1 MRFLIFERK
10 TMKIFIIIFSAIILA
25 SCGTHTAL
33 NQSIRDEFNLS
44 TEQDLRKV
52 QFYTSNLIIL
62 EKSASTGNKETGD
75 DGSLVKNSKKE
86 ENRVIIPVNTKGVFD
101 GLGANGELKVRF
113 EMGTGKT
120 ILFTPKS
127 NNPEGKYYIV
137 ADWTD
142 SKGGK
147 LTYGEDTYYAVS
159 TSGQV
164 YLEVM
169 LKKLQK
175 TRRKDR
181 YVKGLKV

>member
-1 MRFLIFERK
+1 
-10 TMKIFIIIFSAIILA
+10 MKVFALLFGLLVLV
-25 SCGTHTAL
+25 SCGTQTAL
-33 NQSIRDEFNLS
+33 NQSIREEFNLN

-101 GLGANGELKVRF
+101 GLGPNGELMIRF
-113 EMGTGKT
+113 ELGSGKT
-120 ILFTPKS
+120 LLFNPKA

-147 LTYGEDTYYAVS
+147 ITYGEETYYAVS
-159 TSGQV
+159 TSSQV

-175 TRRKDR
+175 TKRKDR
-181 YVKGLKV
+181 YVKGMKV